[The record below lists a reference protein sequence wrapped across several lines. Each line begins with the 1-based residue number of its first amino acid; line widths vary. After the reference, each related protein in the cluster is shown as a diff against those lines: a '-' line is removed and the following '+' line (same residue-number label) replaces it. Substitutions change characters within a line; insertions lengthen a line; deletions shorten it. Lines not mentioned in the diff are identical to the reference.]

1 LVIWKGAGLTLKDT
15 VAIRYL
21 ITPRSDID
29 ITQLSLK
36 IKLESGKETVISG
49 HGFTDAGNGN
59 YTIYFDQVSA
69 AQMGERIYATVYMGD
84 TPVSNTVQYSI
95 ESYAYNT
102 QNTTDSNLAALVK
115 AMLRYGD
122 SAKAFIAGQ

>member
-1 LVIWKGAGLTLKDT
+1 LIIWRGAGLTLKDT

-21 ITPRSDID
+21 IAPQSGLDISR
-29 ITQLSLK
+29 LSLK
-36 IKLESGKETVISG
+36 IAMENGKETIIPA
-49 HGFTDAGNGN
+49 HRFTDTGSG
-59 YTIYFDQVSA
+59 IYMISFDQISA

-102 QNTTDSNLAALVK
+102 QNTTDPNLAALVK

-122 SAKAFIAGQ
+122 SAKAFIAKQ